1 MMKIKSITIYRPDG
15 KGYLEIGRCLLNE
28 EGKETDVKVVSI
40 KIIFGIITAVFSN
53 GEKII
58 YGKLPY
64 VITKI

>member
-1 MMKIKSITIYRPDG
+1 MKIKSVTIYRPDG
-15 KGYLEIGRCLLNE
+15 NGYLEIGRCLLDE
-28 EGKETDVKVVSI
+28 KGKESDVKVLSI
-40 KIIFGIITAVFSN
+40 KILFGVITVLFSN